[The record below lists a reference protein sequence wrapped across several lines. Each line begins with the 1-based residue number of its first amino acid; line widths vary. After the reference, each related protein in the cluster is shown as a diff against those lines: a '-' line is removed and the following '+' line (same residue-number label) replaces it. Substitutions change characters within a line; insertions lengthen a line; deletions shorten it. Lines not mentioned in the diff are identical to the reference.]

1 MRRRTVDNLKQFS
14 TKELTMDAS
23 QFEDIVHNAL
33 KNLSPDEKAKLK
45 AYAESQLDKEKSEKE
60 QS

>member
-1 MRRRTVDNLKQFS
+1 
-14 TKELTMDAS
+14 MDAS